1 MRGSVYLL
9 LAHPG
14 LDEHLVVQELVVA
27 AEPQRDLP
35 LRALHRVGSVDDVA
49 ANLDGEIPAD
59 GPGRG
64 LERVGRADHQ
74 PRGLDDAGSLPD
86 HAHDGAAADVVA
98 EVSEEGL
105 GGEVLVVFLG
115 DFARG
120 HECLEALADHALLL
134 EPGDDLAHVAALD
147 AVGLDH
153 DVRALG
159 LEPAGE
165 DREVSARA
173 SPGGDGLVGP
183 ERHGVRHG
191 AHGEAGGGVGLGGGR
206 REGGGGGGALGLD
219 GRARGGDDAGGG
231 GGDGE

>member
-1 MRGSVYLL
+1 MDSSGTRW
-9 LAHPG
+9 A
-14 LDEHLVVQELVVA
+14 
-27 AEPQRDLP
+27 
-35 LRALHRVGSVDDVA
+35 RV
-49 ANLDGEIPAD
+49 
-59 GPGRG
+59 
-64 LERVGRADHQ
+64 
-74 PRGLDDAGSLPD
+74 
-86 HAHDGAAADVVA
+86 
-98 EVSEEGL
+98 
-105 GGEVLVVFLG
+105 
-115 DFARG
+115 
-120 HECLEALADHALLL
+120 CT
-134 EPGDDLAHVAALD
+134 HVAALD

-165 DREVSARA
+165 DGEVSARA

-231 GGDGE
+231 GGDGEGHRLSCCVWCAVEVVGGGESSRLRSGREKCKPDPKTAGNWEL